1 MSPNFVFRATT
12 AIPLAV
18 VLLASG
24 CTSSAAPD
32 DGSSSGATSGMT
44 FPPSVARYTYDV
56 LNVYPH
62 DQDAF
67 TQGLAFA
74 DGILYEGTG
83 RRGESSLRVV
93 ELQSGD
99 ILKRVSLPD
108 ECFGEGISVC
118 DDTIVQLTWKSGV
131 GLVYDRNDLR
141 EIGSFPYDT
150 EGWGITYDGERL
162 IMSDGTSRLH
172 FLDPATYTVEEVVK
186 VVDGDSPVMQLNEL
200 EYING
205 LVFANVWK
213 TDRIAIIAPTDG
225 GVVGW
230 LDLAGLLESQQAASG
245 ADVLNGIAY
254 DSENDRLFV
263 TGKLWPWLFEIR
275 IVPE

>member
-1 MSPNFVFRATT
+1 MSPSRTFQAAVVILL
-12 AIPLAV
+12 AI
-18 VLLASG
+18 VLLAFG
-24 CTSSAAPD
+24 CTSPAAPD
-32 DGSSSGATSGMT
+32 GRSSSGATSGMT
-44 FPPSVARYTYDV
+44 FPPSVVRYTYDL

-62 DQDAF
+62 DEGAF

-83 RRGESSLRVV
+83 RRGESSLRAV
-93 ELQSGD
+93 ELQTGD
-99 ILKRVSLPD
+99 NLKRVSLPD
-108 ECFGEGISVC
+108 EYFGEGISVW
-118 DDTIVQLTWKSGV
+118 DNTIVQLTWKSGV
-131 GLVYDRNDLR
+131 GLVYDRHEFRQID
-141 EIGSFPYDT
+141 EFTYDT

-172 FLDPATYTVEEVVK
+172 FLDPATYSVEEVVE
-186 VVDGDSPVMQLNEL
+186 VTDGDSPVTRLNEL

-213 TDRIAIIAPTDG
+213 TDRIALIAPTDG
-225 GVVGW
+225 RVVGW
-230 LDLAGLLESQQAASG
+230 LDLAGLLESQQAAPG